1 MGGWQQCSSTCGSE
15 GVRKRTVLCVR
26 TVSGEERVL
35 HPVECKHLLKP
46 KPIVPCN
53 RDIPCGQEWA
63 VSNWEEVLFFFCIL
77 LFCCSFNLSSAFPAS
92 SKLMSHLCPL
102 IFAVPSH
109 VWRRCPLTHSHVC
122 SGTQEDLRPLH
133 QTSVQ
138 IAVWPTELPQL
149 RSSQTAGA
157 SP

>member
-1 MGGWQQCSSTCGSE
+1 MAGSSVHPPVVQRGYGSE
-15 GVRKRTVLCVR
+15 RCSVCARCQGRRGCSTLSSASISLNPSLLCHATETYPVDR
-26 TVSGEERVL
+26 SGLSATGR
-35 HPVECKHLLKP
+35 
-46 KPIVPCN
+46 
-53 RDIPCGQEWA
+53 R
-63 VSNWEEVLFFFCIL
+63 SFFFFCIL

-102 IFAVPSH
+102 IFAVPGH